1 MIKIVYAYSEGSL
14 INPFLERQFRNANLE
29 GYPLTKW
36 SIEKNPMLVEHY
48 NITRWHTVIFLD
60 LKGRELLR
68 LDGPLDS
75 NRLEESLQ
83 EAKGILANKLKGEV
97 L

>member
-1 MIKIVYAYSEGSL
+1 MIKITYAYSENSL
-14 INPFLERQFRNANLE
+14 INPFIERQIREANLE

-36 SIEKNPMLVEHY
+36 TIETNPMLVEHH
-48 NITRWHTVIFLD
+48 NITRWHTVIFRD
-60 LKGRELLR
+60 SKGDEISR
-68 LDGPLDS
+68 LEEPFDS
-75 NRLEESLQ
+75 NRLEEALQ

>member
-1 MIKIVYAYSEGSL
+1 
-14 INPFLERQFRNANLE
+14 
-29 GYPLTKW
+29 
-36 SIEKNPMLVEHY
+36 MLVEHY